1 MPKFF
6 EDKSDFHP
14 ENTELTL
21 RGLIRGLREAAQGM
35 RDIQHEYAQAGS
47 RLNSV
52 AAELGQQMQGVSTSI
67 DGIKSLLRQGF
78 RLPDNDD

>member
-1 MPKFF
+1 
-6 EDKSDFHP
+6 
-14 ENTELTL
+14 
-21 RGLIRGLREAAQGM
+21 M
-35 RDIQHEYAQAGS
+35 RDIQQEYAQAGT